1 MGTGMT
7 DGELSQWIDAHM
19 VQLGQSGI
27 RISDGSVIYID
38 AFRKTEG
45 VPRAD
50 FIFVTHEHGDHFNP
64 GVIQALRGPHTHV
77 VVPESMRETGK
88 DGGLSTAGIRPGETA
103 TIGSL
108 VVKAFPA
115 HNLKKPMHARHKDH
129 VCDQRQLLFLLAT
142 IRIPVSEGRFLAF
155 LGIDLNVDDLVEL
168 IILVHVYSLCAL
180 HCCSLYAAGTAR
192 VAVPSIRRGR
202 SRCYRWSF
210 GGQGSWPG
218 ATVSFSRMRPSIPW
232 MLSSPPPLLRR
243 FCRAASIASFCV
255 G

>member
-38 AFRKTEG
+38 AFRKTEDM
-45 VPRAD
+45 PRAD

-64 GVIQALRGPHTHV
+64 EVIQALRGPDTHV

-115 HNLKKPMHARHKDH
+115 YNLRKPMHARHKGH
-129 VCDQRQLLFLLAT
+129 VGYHITLPGGITVYHAGDTDLVPEMKEVDADIALIPVGGLAT
-142 IRIPVSEGRFLAF
+142 MNWR
-155 LGIDLNVDDLVEL
+155 D
-168 IILVHVYSLCAL
+168 AL
-180 HCCSLYAAGTAR
+180 EAMSAIGAR
-192 VAVPSIRRGR
+192 VTIPIHYGIVPMSRQAARKFISRGGE
-202 SRCYRWSF
+202 S
-210 GGQGSWPG
+210 
-218 ATVSFSRMRPSIPW
+218 VKE
-232 MLSSPPPLLRR
+232 LR
-243 FCRAASIASFCV
+243 
-255 G
+255 